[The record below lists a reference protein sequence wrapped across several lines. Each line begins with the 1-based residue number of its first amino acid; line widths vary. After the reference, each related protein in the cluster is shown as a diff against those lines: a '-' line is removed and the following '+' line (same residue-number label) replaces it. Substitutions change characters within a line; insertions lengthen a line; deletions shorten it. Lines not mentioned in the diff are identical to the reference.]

1 VALSTE
7 LNKRVAD
14 GVNDELAGTDLA
26 VLISQRDELLLSL
39 LEQKAAMDAR
49 QPAVLEVELEPEVI
63 GTRNELR
70 DFLWTR

>member
-1 VALSTE
+1 
-7 LNKRVAD
+7 VAD

-49 QPAVLEVELEPEVI
+49 QPSALEVELEPADGGMFEK
-63 GTRNELR
+63 
-70 DFLWTR
+70 